1 MPKIIDEARER
12 ILTEARK
19 TLLTAGYK
27 GLSLRGL
34 ARDCSVAVGTIYN
47 YFPNKD
53 TLIALVMMQDW
64 TETIERMERGVAEAA
79 GVSEGALVLYR
90 EIDCFSEIYRDVWH
104 QFSQTAG
111 AAETVGGRHRMLR
124 RQIEV
129 QWEALLRR
137 FGYEKEIRLAPLLA
151 ETILAAARQEDIG
164 PEAIRQMMQRM
175 FPPENKK

>member
-12 ILTEARK
+12 ILAEARK

-64 TETIERMERGVAEAA
+64 TEARERMERGVDKAPAYRKELWFCIGKSTAFLKYIGMYSISFPRPPERRKRSAA
-79 GVSEGALVLYR
+79 GCAINFQE
-90 EIDCFSEIYRDVWH
+90 EI
-104 QFSQTAG
+104 
-111 AAETVGGRHRMLR
+111 L
-124 RQIEV
+124 
-129 QWEALLRR
+129 
-137 FGYEKEIRLAPLLA
+137 
-151 ETILAAARQEDIG
+151 
-164 PEAIRQMMQRM
+164 
-175 FPPENKK
+175 